1 MRWMILLIAIGYA
14 ALRYA
19 WAAGVPA
26 VNWPAYI
33 TNKAL
38 AFAAVALL
46 VLGLWQ
52 YRRDGQALPE
62 RAGLHLRWALTL
74 AIAHAFISAVLLGPG
89 YLPFLA
95 DAEGMGLNVLGELTV
110 LGGGLTLGVFITQ
123 AIRRTPRTRAAD
135 LLLLGILLG
144 HVVAVG
150 ILKWIDPTRW
160 AYGLVPISLCSAV
173 LVVIGLVIC
182 LRRTLPATLKKPS

>member
-1 MRWMILLIAIGYA
+1 MRWIILAVALGYA

-19 WAAGVPA
+19 WAAQVPA
-26 VNWPAYI
+26 VNWPAYV

-52 YRRDGQALPE
+52 LRRQ
-62 RAGLHLRWALTL
+62 RAEAGRHLRWALTF
-74 AIAHAFISAVLLGPG
+74 AIAHGFISAVLLGPG
-89 YLPFLA
+89 YFPFLA
-95 DAEGMGLNVLGELTV
+95 DNEGMGFNALGELTI
-110 LGGGLTLGVFITQ
+110 LGGGLTLGVFVTQ
-123 AIRRTPRTRAAD
+123 ALRRPPRTRMAD

-150 ILKWIDPTRW
+150 IFKWIDPSRW

-173 LVVIGLVIC
+173 LVVVGLAIS
-182 LRRTLPATLKKPS
+182 LRKSPAPQTNI

>member
-1 MRWMILLIAIGYA
+1 MRWIILAVAIGYA

-19 WAAGVPA
+19 WAAGVPP

-52 YRRDGQALPE
+52 LRRQRPE
-62 RAGLHLRWALTL
+62 AGRHLRWALTL

-89 YLPFLA
+89 YFPFLA
-95 DAEGMGLNVLGELTV
+95 DEDGTRLNAFGELTV
-110 LGGGLTLGVFITQ
+110 LGGALTLGLFITQ
-123 AIRRTPRTRAAD
+123 AIRRTPRTRAAN
-135 LLLLGILLG
+135 LLLLGVLLG
-144 HVVAVG
+144 HVIAVG
-150 ILKWIDPTRW
+150 VLKWIDPSRW

-173 LVVIGLVIC
+173 LVVVGLIMC
-182 LRRTLPATLKKPS
+182 LRQSSAPETDF

>member
-1 MRWMILLIAIGYA
+1 MRWIILVVAIGYA

-26 VNWPAYI
+26 VNWPSYVA
-33 TNKAL
+33 NKAL
-38 AFAAVALL
+38 AFAAVALI

-52 YRRDGQALPE
+52 LRKGHPG
-62 RAGLHLRWALTL
+62 AGRHLRWALVL
-74 AIAHAFISAVLLGPG
+74 AIAHGFISAVLLGPG
-89 YLPFLA
+89 YFPFLA
-95 DAEGMGLNVLGELTV
+95 DDGGMGFNTLGELTI
-110 LGGGLTLGVFITQ
+110 LGGGLTLGLFVTQ
-123 AIRRTPRTRAAD
+123 AIRRTPRTRMAD
-135 LLLLGILLG
+135 LLLLGVLLG

-150 ILKWIDPTRW
+150 ILKWIDPSRW

-182 LRRTLPATLKKPS
+182 MRKSPAPQTDV